1 MSGCTIGALLSGSL
15 RTILEDMGDDFR
27 QDRAAGVFD
36 PVEFALSGGSLSE
49 LARVAPGLTSDP
61 VVGVKTVEQ
70 PDAARVILAIG
81 PLSFELA
88 ERYDDQGLIIGGYRW
103 GSDALNSILYHAAL
117 RSIWFSI
124 GAVLAMILLKL
135 VR

>member
-1 MSGCTIGALLSGSL
+1 
-15 RTILEDMGDDFR
+15 MGNDFR

-49 LARVAPGLTSDP
+49 LARVAPGRGADP
-61 VVGVKTVEQ
+61 LVGSVVSVEV

-88 ERYDDQGLIIGGYRW
+88 ERHDDQGLIIGGHRW
-103 GSDALNSILYHAAL
+103 GSDALNSILYHTAL

-135 VR
+135 AR